1 MSLIFLVCVS
11 TVAQSDIQPLLL
23 ERYLIMAHWEETAQK
38 ITLKIQRREIS
49 AEEVTQSALDGRNGA
64 GF

>member
-1 MSLIFLVCVS
+1 MSLIFLACVS

-23 ERYLIMAHWEETAQK
+23 ERYLIMALWEETAQK
-38 ITLKIQRREIS
+38 ITLKIQRRKIS

>member
-23 ERYLIMAHWEETAQK
+23 ERYLIMALWEEMAQK
-38 ITLKIQRREIS
+38 IALKTQRREIS

>member
-1 MSLIFLVCVS
+1 
-11 TVAQSDIQPLLL
+11 
-23 ERYLIMAHWEETAQK
+23 MALWEETAQK